1 MNTLAAPFGYARRL
15 SGRIAWEPFVG
26 VCMRAVLALLSKIE
40 DGRLV
45 VTFMDGRRE
54 VFGGGGVPQV
64 EITVLKE
71 MFWVRLFLFA
81 DLGFSEAYMLREVD
95 CSDLVGFFQKANKVP
110 QIFVQ
115 NRPYLSST
123 STISSILT
131 NPLPSLLRSTNTLQ
145 NSLLNV
151 SAHYDISNE
160 IFAAFLSP
168 DMTYS
173 CGIFSPT
180 PADPPATA
188 TTGELEAAQ
197 YTKLTR
203 LIVLA
208 KIKPTDHVLEI
219 GTGWGSF
226 AIQAVAGTGC
236 RVTSITLSLEQKTL
250 AEERIA
256 AAGMTGKITVLLCD
270 YRALPVPEKRF
281 DKIVSIE
288 MLEAVGGEYLERYFQ
303 VVDSMLKRNGGIAV
317 FQCITMP
324 EARHETYTSGN
335 DFIRKYIFPGGY
347 LPSNSQLVN
356 AISKGSKGNLVLES
370 LENIGGH
377 YARTLRV
384 WRENFLATFHDRIAP
399 ALRKENPEMSE
410 LDVGVFNRKWE
421 YYFSYCEAGF
431 RAKIL
436 NDIIFT
442 VAREGSME
450 LYEGIPL

>member
-1 MNTLAAPFGYARRL
+1 MNTLTAVFGYARRV
-15 SGRIAWEPFVG
+15 SGSIAWEPLVR
-26 VCMRAVLALLSKIE
+26 VCMRAVLTLLGGIE

-54 VFGGGGVPQV
+54 VFGGGGGRGGPQV
-64 EITVLKE
+64 ELTVLKE

-95 CSDLVGFFQKANKVP
+95 CSDLVDFFQ
-110 QIFVQ
+110 IFIQ
-115 NRPYLSST
+115 NRLHLSNS

-131 NPLPSLLRSTNTLQ
+131 NPLPSLLRSTNNLQ

-173 CGIFSPT
+173 CAIFPPSPT
-180 PADPPATA
+180 DPPATA

-197 YTKLTR
+197 YTKLCRIITS
-203 LIVLA
+203 A
-208 KIKPTDHVLEI
+208 KIKSTDHVLEI

-226 AIQAVAGTGC
+226 AMEAVARTGC
-236 RVTSITLSLEQKTL
+236 RVTSITLSMEQKAL

-256 AAGMTGKITVLLCD
+256 AAGMADKITVLLCD
-270 YRALPVPEKRF
+270 YRALPVQEKRF

-288 MLEAVGGEYLERYFQ
+288 MLEAVGGEYLEKYFQ
-303 VVDSMLKRNGGIAV
+303 VIDCVLKRDGGIAV
-317 FQCITMP
+317 FQCITIP
-324 EARHETYTSGN
+324 EGRHETYTRGN
-335 DFIRKYIFPGGY
+335 DFIRKYIFPGGH
-347 LPSNSQLVN
+347 LPSNTQLVN
-356 AISKGSKGNLVLES
+356 AVNKGSNGNLVLES
-370 LENIGGH
+370 VENIGGH
-377 YARTLRV
+377 YTRTLRF
-384 WRENFLATFHDRIAP
+384 WRENFLGAFHHRIAP
-399 ALRKENPEMSE
+399 ALRKEHPEMSE
-410 LDVGVFNRKWE
+410 EDVDVFNRKWE
-421 YYFSYCEAGF
+421 YYFAYCEAGF
-431 RAKIL
+431 KAKFL

-442 VAREGSME
+442 IAREGAME